1 LANRGQ
7 FPTLDQF
14 DKYEEL
20 KPVFV
25 PLKLE
30 RRLGLLEDQPNLEK
44 LMQML
49 CMQKKDS
56 NLPLCAMHN
65 VPLKQDR
72 ISIDPNAPALGRITC
87 YVCPISNSVVVE
99 GQKSYARRSF

>member
-1 LANRGQ
+1 M
-7 FPTLDQF
+7 
-14 DKYEEL
+14 YEEL

-30 RRLGLLEDQPNLEK
+30 RRLGLLEVQPNPELP
-44 LMQML
+44 MQVL
-49 CMQKKDS
+49 CVQKKDS
-56 NLPLCAMHN
+56 DLPICAVHN

-87 YVCPISNSVVVE
+87 YVCPISKSVVVE
-99 GQKSYARRSF
+99 GQKSYARKSF